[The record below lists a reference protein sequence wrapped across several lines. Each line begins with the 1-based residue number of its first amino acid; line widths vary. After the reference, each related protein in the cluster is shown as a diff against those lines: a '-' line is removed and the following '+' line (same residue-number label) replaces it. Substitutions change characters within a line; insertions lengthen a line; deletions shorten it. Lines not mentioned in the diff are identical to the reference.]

1 MSRIEDLEKRLSADP
16 NSKIFVQ
23 LAEEYRKAGQPED
36 AVATCR
42 DGLEKHPNYFS
53 ARVAL
58 GRALLETDGL
68 EEARAEFE
76 TVLQQVPDNL
86 LALKFLGEAFHKLG
100 QLDEALSKYQLA
112 STLSPED
119 RDLAERMQQV
129 QAAAAAVHAGPSPA
143 ADPSIPPGEQS
154 TPPTIPPAANAASQF
169 IARQAREMGSEQV
182 SDDVLSMQEEF
193 EDRPVTS
200 IFKRTAREIQ
210 DLASIPSPAPRRAS
224 PPVEPARP
232 TTPDQPT
239 PPLAPPPEA
248 PAAEDA
254 AAAPR
259 ETAMIDLG
267 GAQLGQLS
275 QISKRKKA
283 LGGPDTPAEPVLPEV
298 STEVPAEV
306 AADVAASEPPVITPS
321 AEETPLG
328 SDALGDANEE
338 DNSEISGTPGLAT
351 TTLAE
356 LYVSQGH
363 LDRAVNVYR
372 ELVASNSDNL
382 EFQSRLEELE
392 LLVAAS
398 KEPERWSARSSGSS
412 SGSGGATATA
422 PSTDPN
428 VRFLEDAVRELEG
441 WLAAMGRS

>member
-23 LAEEYRKAGQPED
+23 LAEEYRKAGLPED

-100 QLDEALSKYQLA
+100 QLDEALSQYQLA

-143 ADPSIPPGEQS
+143 TDPSTPSGEQS

-210 DLASIPSPAPRRAS
+210 DLASIPSPASKRAS

-232 TTPDQPT
+232 TTPDRPT
-239 PPLAPPPEA
+239 PPPLAPPPAA
-248 PAAEDA
+248 PAADDA

-259 ETAMIDLG
+259 ETAVIDLG
-267 GAQLGQLS
+267 GAQLKK
-275 QISKRKKA
+275 ISKTEGP
-283 LGGPDTPAEPVLPEV
+283 LGGPDTSAEPVLPEV
-298 STEVPAEV
+298 PEVPEMN
-306 AADVAASEPPVITPS
+306 AAVPPVTTPS

-338 DNSEISGTPGLAT
+338 DNSGRPGLAT

-372 ELVASNSDNL
+372 ELVASNPDNL

>member
-23 LAEEYRKAGQPED
+23 LAEEYRKAGLPED

-86 LALKFLGEAFHKLG
+86 LALKFLGETFHKLG
-100 QLDEALSKYQLA
+100 RLDEALSQYQLA

-129 QAAAAAVHAGPSPA
+129 QAQAAAAHAGPSPA
-143 ADPSIPPGEQS
+143 ADPSTPPGEQS
-154 TPPTIPPAANAASQF
+154 TPPTIPPAANPASRF
-169 IARQAREMGSEQV
+169 IERQAREMGSEQV

-210 DLASIPSPAPRRAS
+210 DLASIPSPASKRAS

-232 TTPDQPT
+232 TTPDRPT
-239 PPLAPPPEA
+239 PPAAPPPAA
-248 PAAEDA
+248 PAADDA
-254 AAAPR
+254 AAAPIPR
-259 ETAMIDLG
+259 ETAVIDLG
-267 GAQLGQLS
+267 GAQLKK
-275 QISKRKKA
+275 ISKTEGS
-283 LGGPDTPAEPVLPEV
+283 LGGPDTSAEPVLPEV
-298 STEVPAEV
+298 PEVPEMN
-306 AADVAASEPPVITPS
+306 AAVPPVTTPS
-321 AEETPLG
+321 AEETQRSAG
-328 SDALGDANEE
+328 SLGDANEE
-338 DNSEISGTPGLAT
+338 DNSDNSDRPGLAT

-372 ELVASNSDNL
+372 ELVASNPDNL
-382 EFQSRLEELE
+382 EFPPRLEELE
-392 LLVAAS
+392 LLVTAS

-412 SGSGGATATA
+412 SGSLSGSGGAAPTA

-428 VRFLEDAVRELEG
+428 LRFLEDAIRELEG
-441 WLAAMGRS
+441 WLAAIGRS